1 MGKSPE
7 KPPLSLVSPENLVI
21 SPPRPLGPPGRD
33 LWDAVMREYAIRDRG
48 GIEILAQLCA
58 AQDRVESLRAA
69 IDQDGETVHTK
80 TGPRAHPALR
90 DELQLRA
97 FICRSLERLGLNIEP
112 IRSPGRPPK
121 LGW

>member
-1 MGKSPE
+1 
-7 KPPLSLVSPENLVI
+7 
-21 SPPRPLGPPGRD
+21 
-33 LWDAVMREYAIRDRG
+33 MREYAIRDRG